1 MRQRQIINIKN
12 ALLLGILFLIS
23 IPVVIA
29 GENNNLT
36 KQQQYQF
43 LYQTT
48 FGPTP
53 QNQQQLDSLGITAW
67 LEYQFS
73 LPFTSHQTLYLTP
86 FPKGEQ
92 ANRENAWYQISI

>member
-1 MRQRQIINIKN
+1 MRQRQIINIRN

-53 QNQQQLDSLGITAW
+53 QTQQQLDSLGITAW

-73 LPFTSHQTLYLTP
+73 LPWFKSSST
-86 FPKGEQ
+86 
-92 ANRENAWYQISI
+92 